1 MVSQQEKTRLREAFK
16 HEPLYVAALVFKCA
30 ACLIMII
37 GLALVGARS
46 EPAANDAGQ
55 LQARTPEIRSL
66 SPRPNERRALVDRA
80 HSATEAPAVRS
91 ERARS
96 PNGTIA
102 FESVCG
108 SSC

>member
-16 HEPLYVAALVFKCA
+16 HEPLYAAAVVFKCA

-66 SPRPNERRALVDRA
+66 SPHPHERRVRVDRA
-80 HSATEAPAVRS
+80 HSEAPAVRS